1 MQFSGHK
8 EMLLALEMA
17 KKAKALAEVPIGAVI
32 TDKSGN
38 IIAQAHNLVEANKDG
53 TAHAEMLVLQQ
64 ASKYFKDNNIEN
76 NRLTGCTLFV
86 TLEPCAMCAMAIS
99 HARISKLVYGAAD
112 EKGGAIENGAK
123 IFSLKTTHHKPEII
137 SGIMSDQSQKILKD
151 FFDKLRK

>member
-1 MQFSGHK
+1 MHFAGHK
-8 EMLLALEMA
+8 EIFFALEMA
-17 KKAKALAEVPIGAVI
+17 KKAETIGEVPIGAVI

-53 TAHAEMLVLQQ
+53 TAHAEMLAIQQ

-76 NRLTGCTLFV
+76 NRLSGCTLFV

-99 HARISKLVYGAAD
+99 HARISKLVYAAAD

-123 IFSLKTTHHKPEII
+123 IFTLKTTHYKPEII
-137 SGIMSDQSQKILKD
+137 SGIMADESQKLLKD
-151 FFDKLRK
+151 FFEKLR

>member
-1 MQFSGHK
+1 MQFSGFK
-8 EMLLALEMA
+8 EMQTALEMA
-17 KKAKALAEVPIGAVI
+17 KIAQNKGEVPIGAVI

-38 IIAQAHNLVEANKDG
+38 VIAKAHNLVEENKDG
-53 TAHAEMLVLQQ
+53 TSHAEMLAIAQ

-99 HARISKLVYGAAD
+99 HARISKLVYAASD

-123 IFSLKTTHHKPEII
+123 IFSLKNTHHKPEII
-137 SGIMSDQSQKILKD
+137 SGIMVDESKKMLKD
-151 FFDKLRK
+151 FFEKLR

>member
-17 KKAKALAEVPIGAVI
+17 KIAQSKGEVPIGAII

-53 TAHAEMLVLQQ
+53 TAHAEILAIQQ
-64 ASKYFKDNNIEN
+64 ASKYFKDNKIEN
-76 NRLTGCTLFV
+76 NRLAGCTLFV

-99 HARISKLVYGAAD
+99 HARISKLLYGAAD

-137 SGIMSDQSQKILKD
+137 SGIMADESKKILKN
-151 FFDKLRK
+151 FFQELR